1 MASPIV
7 RSHTV
12 QSRSPP
18 APHVALFLLDEFRLF
33 VDGQDT
39 APSMCAQRLLAYLAL
54 TGGRL
59 RSVVACALWPDV
71 LDAQALASLRTAIW
85 RADRCVNGIVSRDS
99 SSIALA
105 GFVTVDV
112 ADLVEHASQ
121 LLGSAA
127 PGPGG
132 HRSGAVR
139 VSPELVIEFSGRS
152 ELLPGWH
159 DDWVECER
167 ERLRQLRLHALE
179 AASSRM
185 LRLGEFSLALE
196 AAFEA
201 VRSEPLRETAHR
213 AVIEVHLAEGNA
225 AEAVSAFRRY
235 RSLLRDQL
243 GLDPSERLVA
253 WLNAQLSHAR
263 CDGLREQQV
272 AIEATS
278 RQFRAGSG
286 RPKRGQVRRRGV

>member
-1 MASPIV
+1 
-7 RSHTV
+7 
-12 QSRSPP
+12 
-18 APHVALFLLDEFRLF
+18 VALFLLDEFRLF
-33 VDGQDT
+33 VDGQHVT
-39 APSMCAQRLLAYLAL
+39 PSMCAQRLLAYLAL

-85 RADRCVNGIVSRDS
+85 RVDRCANGIVNRGG

-112 ADLVEHASQ
+112 AELVEHASQ

-127 PGPGG
+127 SNPGS
-132 HRSGAVR
+132 HRSDAVR
-139 VSPELVIEFSGRS
+139 ARPELVVECGGRS

-185 LRLGEFSLALE
+185 LRLGQFSLALE
-196 AAFEA
+196 AALEA

-225 AEAVSAFRRY
+225 AEAVNAFRRY
-235 RSLLRDQL
+235 RSLLRDDL
-243 GLDPSERLVA
+243 GLEPSERLVA

-263 CDGLREQQV
+263 RDDSGSSRSRSTPLLGRSGL
-272 AIEATS
+272 APGGWHEAT
-278 RQFRAGSG
+278 GNLTMN
-286 RPKRGQVRRRGV
+286 

>member
-1 MASPIV
+1 VASRAV
-7 RSHTV
+7 RSHTAKP
-12 QSRSPP
+12 RSPQT
-18 APHVALFLLDEFRLF
+18 PHVALFLLDEFRLF
-33 VDGQDT
+33 VDGQHV

-85 RADRCVNGIVSRDS
+85 RADRCANGIVSRGGS
-99 SSIALA
+99 SVALA

-112 ADLVEHASQ
+112 ADLVRHASQ
-121 LLGSAA
+121 LLGSATSN
-127 PGPGG
+127 PGG
-132 HRSGAVR
+132 HCSDV
-139 VSPELVIEFSGRS
+139 VQVTPELVAGFGGRS

-167 ERLRQLRLHALE
+167 ERLRLLRLHALE

-185 LRLGEFSLALE
+185 LRLGRFSSALE
-196 AAFEA
+196 AALEA

-235 RSLLRDQL
+235 RSLLGDHL
-243 GLDPSERLVA
+243 GLQPSEQFVA

-263 CDGLREQQV
+263 CNDSGSNRSRSTPLLGRSGLAPGGRRG
-272 AIEATS
+272 A
-278 RQFRAGSG
+278 AGS
-286 RPKRGQVRRRGV
+286 